1 MIEWTNDLREICVSR
16 ESKRQLNHFLS
27 QSLRAIKAQQF
38 DGHEKSLL
46 RVKDRERERKWCL
59 SERMK

>member
-1 MIEWTNDLREICVSR
+1 MREICVSR

-59 SERMK
+59 SERIK